1 MMQKYNTN
9 RYFECKRSIYGKT
22 LSLFDRSTLFIIN
35 YTTTKENIMNKL
47 TKVGLT
53 ALASTLIAAS
63 ANAADW
69 SVSGSASVSYT
80 NVSNTSNTN
89 PFSFGDSVTFSAS
102 GDLDNGMAIST
113 KMELDGNVMDDRHLT
128 LSSDEIGSIAITSSM
143 TAGGIGKIGDK
154 VPTAYEE
161 VYDVTDGTDN
171 GLSSQ
176 NISSTNQLGWVSP
189 SYGGLQVTAGITPRS
204 DAGADSDNSWAIM
217 YDAGDMVD
225 GLAVGYGQAENG
237 NTSEAETVYVTYTTG
252 GLSFGYQDSTYDL
265 TAAGSSDQDGT
276 HLGVSFAVN
285 ENLSVSTGRMDVEIG
300 TSGSDEENTG
310 ISASYTMGSMTISGF
325 ANKVDNAGGTAG
337 VTKEAKGVNVAF
349 SF

>member
-1 MMQKYNTN
+1 
-9 RYFECKRSIYGKT
+9 
-22 LSLFDRSTLFIIN
+22 
-35 YTTTKENIMNKL
+35 MNKL

-53 ALASTLIAAS
+53 ALASTLIATS

-128 LSSDEIGSIAITSSM
+128 LSSDSMGSIAITSSM

-154 VPTAYEE
+154 VPTAAEE
-161 VYDVTDGTDN
+161 VYDVTDATDY

-176 NISSTNQLGWVSP
+176 NISSTNQLGFVSP
-189 SYGGLQVTAGITPRS
+189 SLSGLTVTAGITPRS

-217 YDAGDMVD
+217 YDAGDMVE
-225 GLAVGYGQAENG
+225 GLAFGYGQAENG
-237 NTSEAETVYVTYTTG
+237 NTSEAETLYVTYTMG
-252 GLSFGYQDSTYDL
+252 GLSVGYQDSTYDL
-265 TAAGSSDQDGT
+265 NAATGSDQEGT
-276 HLGVSFAVN
+276 HIGASFAVN
-285 ENLSVSTGRMDVEIG
+285 EDLTVSAGRMDVEIG
-300 TSGSDEENTG
+300 TSASEEENTG
-310 ISASYTMGSMTISGF
+310 FSASYTMGSMSVTAF

-337 VTKEAKGVNVAF
+337 VTKEAKGVTVAF

>member
-1 MMQKYNTN
+1 
-9 RYFECKRSIYGKT
+9 
-22 LSLFDRSTLFIIN
+22 
-35 YTTTKENIMNKL
+35 MNKL

-80 NVSNTSNTN
+80 NVSNTSNSN

-204 DAGADSDNSWAIM
+204 DAGADSDNSWAVM

-265 TAAGSSDQDGT
+265 TAASGSDQDGT

>member
-1 MMQKYNTN
+1 
-9 RYFECKRSIYGKT
+9 
-22 LSLFDRSTLFIIN
+22 
-35 YTTTKENIMNKL
+35 MNKL

-53 ALASTLIAAS
+53 ALASTLIATS

-80 NVSNTSNTN
+80 NVSNTSDTN

-128 LSSDEIGSIAITSSM
+128 LSSDSMGSIAITSSM

-154 VPTAYEE
+154 VPTAAEE
-161 VYDVTDGTDN
+161 VYDVTDATDY

-176 NISSTNQLGWVSP
+176 NISSTNQLGWVS
-189 SYGGLQVTAGITPRS
+189 SSFNGIQVTAGITPNS

-217 YDAGDMVD
+217 YDAGDMVE

-237 NTSEAETVYVTYTTG
+237 NTAEAETLYVTYSVG
-252 GLSFGYQDSTYDL
+252 GLSVGYQDSTYDVN
-265 TAAGSSDQDGT
+265 AASGSDEEGT
-276 HLGVSFAVN
+276 HIGASFAVN
-285 ENLSVSTGRMDVEIG
+285 EDLSVSAGRMDVEIG
-300 TSGSDEENTG
+300 TSASEEENTG
-310 ISASYTMGSMTISGF
+310 FSVSYTMGSMSVTAF

-337 VTKEAKGVNVAF
+337 VSKEAKGMTVAF

>member
-1 MMQKYNTN
+1 
-9 RYFECKRSIYGKT
+9 
-22 LSLFDRSTLFIIN
+22 
-35 YTTTKENIMNKL
+35 MNKL

-53 ALASTLIAAS
+53 ALASTLIATS

-80 NVSNTSNTN
+80 NISNTSDTN

-128 LSSDEIGSIAITSSM
+128 LSSDSMGSIAITSSM

-154 VPTAYEE
+154 VPTAAEE
-161 VYDVTDGTDN
+161 VYDVTDGTDY

-176 NISSTNQLGWVSP
+176 NISSTNQLGWVS
-189 SYGGLQVTAGITPRS
+189 SSFNGIQVTAGITPNS
-204 DAGADSDNSWAIM
+204 DTGADSDNSWAIM
-217 YDAGDMVD
+217 YDAGDMVE
-225 GLAVGYGQAENG
+225 GLALGYGQAENG
-237 NTSEAETVYVTYTTG
+237 NTAEAETLYVTYSVG
-252 GLSFGYQDSTYDL
+252 GLSVGYQDSTYDVN
-265 TAAGSSDQDGT
+265 AASGSDEDGT
-276 HLGVSFAVN
+276 HIGASFAVN
-285 ENLSVSTGRMDVEIG
+285 EDLSVSAGRMDVEIG
-300 TSGSDEENTG
+300 TSASEEENTG
-310 ISASYTMGSMTISGF
+310 FSLSYTMGSMSVTAF

-337 VTKEAKGVNVAF
+337 VSKEAKGMTVAF

>member
-1 MMQKYNTN
+1 
-9 RYFECKRSIYGKT
+9 
-22 LSLFDRSTLFIIN
+22 
-35 YTTTKENIMNKL
+35 MNKL

-53 ALASTLIAAS
+53 ALASTLIATS

-80 NVSNTSNTN
+80 NVSNTSDTN

-128 LSSDEIGSIAITSSM
+128 LSSDSMGSIAITSSM

-154 VPTAYEE
+154 VPTAAEE
-161 VYDVTDGTDN
+161 VYDVTDGTDY

-176 NISSTNQLGWVSP
+176 NISSTNQLGWVS
-189 SYGGLQVTAGITPRS
+189 SSFNGIQVTAGITPNS

-217 YDAGDMVD
+217 YDAGDMVE

-237 NTSEAETVYVTYTTG
+237 NTAEAETLYVTYSVG
-252 GLSFGYQDSTYDL
+252 GLSVGYQDSTYDVN
-265 TAAGSSDQDGT
+265 AASGSDEEGT
-276 HLGVSFAVN
+276 HIGASFAVN
-285 ENLSVSTGRMDVEIG
+285 EDLSVSAGRMDVEIG
-300 TSGSDEENTG
+300 TSASEEENTG
-310 ISASYTMGSMTISGF
+310 FSVSYTMGSMSVTAF

-337 VTKEAKGVNVAF
+337 VSKEAKGMTVAF

>member
-1 MMQKYNTN
+1 
-9 RYFECKRSIYGKT
+9 
-22 LSLFDRSTLFIIN
+22 
-35 YTTTKENIMNKL
+35 MNKL

-53 ALASTLIAAS
+53 ALASTLIATS

-80 NVSNTSNTN
+80 NVSNTSDTN

-128 LSSDEIGSIAITSSM
+128 LSSDSMGSIAITSSM

-154 VPTAYEE
+154 VPTAAEE
-161 VYDVTDGTDN
+161 VYDVTDGTDY

-176 NISSTNQLGWVSP
+176 NISSTNQLGWVS
-189 SYGGLQVTAGITPRS
+189 SSFNGIQVTAGITPNS
-204 DAGADSDNSWAIM
+204 DTGADSDNSWAIM
-217 YDAGDMVD
+217 YDAGDMVE

-237 NTSEAETVYVTYTTG
+237 NTAEAETLYVTYSVG
-252 GLSFGYQDSTYDL
+252 GLSVGYQDSTYDVN
-265 TAAGSSDQDGT
+265 AASGSDEEGT
-276 HLGVSFAVN
+276 HIGASFAVN
-285 ENLSVSTGRMDVEIG
+285 EDLSVSAGRMDVEIG
-300 TSGSDEENTG
+300 TSASEEENTG
-310 ISASYTMGSMTISGF
+310 FSLSYTMGSMSVTAF

-337 VTKEAKGVNVAF
+337 VSKEAKGMTVAF

>member
-1 MMQKYNTN
+1 
-9 RYFECKRSIYGKT
+9 
-22 LSLFDRSTLFIIN
+22 
-35 YTTTKENIMNKL
+35 MNKL

-53 ALASTLIAAS
+53 ALASTLIATS

-80 NVSNTSNTN
+80 NVSNTSDTN

-128 LSSDEIGSIAITSSM
+128 LSSDSMGSIAITSSM

-154 VPTAYEE
+154 VPNAAEE
-161 VYDVTDGTDN
+161 VYDVTDATDY

-176 NISSTNQLGWVSP
+176 NISSTNQLGFVSP
-189 SYGGLQVTAGITPRS
+189 SFNGLQVTAGITPNS

-217 YDAGDMVD
+217 YDAGDMVE
-225 GLAVGYGQAENG
+225 GLALGYGQAENG
-237 NTSEAETVYVTYTTG
+237 NTSEAETLYVTYTVG
-252 GLSFGYQDSTYDL
+252 SLSVGYQDSTYDVN
-265 TAAGSSDQDGT
+265 AASGSDEEGT
-276 HLGVSFAVN
+276 HIGASFAVN
-285 ENLSVSTGRMDVEIG
+285 EDLSVSAGRMDVEIG
-300 TSGSDEENTG
+300 TSASEEENTG
-310 ISASYTMGSMTISGF
+310 FSVSYTMGSMGITAF

-337 VTKEAKGVNVAF
+337 VSKEAKVLL
-349 SF
+349 

>member
-1 MMQKYNTN
+1 
-9 RYFECKRSIYGKT
+9 
-22 LSLFDRSTLFIIN
+22 
-35 YTTTKENIMNKL
+35 MNKL

-53 ALASTLIAAS
+53 ALASTLIATS

-80 NVSNTSNTN
+80 NVSNTSDTN

-128 LSSDEIGSIAITSSM
+128 LSSDSMGSIAITSSM

-154 VPTAYEE
+154 VPNAYEE
-161 VYDVTDGTDN
+161 VYDVTDATDY

-176 NISSTNQLGWVSP
+176 NISSTNQVGFVSP
-189 SYGGLQVTAGITPRS
+189 SFEGLQITAGLTPKS
-204 DAGADSDNSWAIM
+204 DTGADSDNSWAIM
-217 YDAGDMVD
+217 YDAGDMVE
-225 GLAVGYGQAENG
+225 GLAIGYGQAENG
-237 NTSEAETVYVTYTTG
+237 NTSEAETMYITYTVG
-252 GLSFGYQDSTYDL
+252 GLSVGYQDSTYDVN
-265 TAAGSSDQDGT
+265 AATGNDEE
-276 HLGVSFAVN
+276 GVHIGASFAVN
-285 ENLSVSTGRMDVEIG
+285 ENLTVSAGRMDVEIG
-300 TSGSDEENTG
+300 TSASEEENTG
-310 ISASYTMGSMTISGF
+310 FSASYVMGSMTVSGF

-337 VTKEAKGVNVAF
+337 VSKEAKGVNVAF